1 MLQVPKTFLCPR
13 IKQDHANKTVPKRL
27 MLVVF
32 FALPR
37 HNRLRSNVPE
47 TWRRGKNWPVI
58 HQYAKPIAKICIK
71 PELERMP
78 Q

>member
-1 MLQVPKTFLCPR
+1 
-13 IKQDHANKTVPKRL
+13 